1 MKQNSQG
8 NSFPNFQV
16 SCRSG
21 FHAIQR

>member
-16 SCRSG
+16 SCRSD